1 MPENGKANKRRLAIM
16 NPRSNPDNEILE
28 TDIVVA
34 GGGGSG
40 LAAAV
45 AAAQKGARV
54 ILLERRRSLGG
65 NSARALGIFGA
76 ESPLQRRL
84 RIDTSRDVCFQLAM
98 DYSHNKI
105 NPRIF
110 RAFVNKSGDTVRWL
124 EEQGLKFFDVPS
136 FFPGQLVRTWHCP
149 KGGGAA
155 FINILLKSGKALGVQ
170 FITQAR
176 AKRLLLDDK
185 GNIAGILV
193 TRKREPLQIKAKSV
207 VIATGGYAGNKKL
220 IEKYYPLDIQ
230 SVFRIGLPH
239 TGDGLLMS
247 TAIGADTE
255 GLGTLQMTGPGVH
268 KSLPLS
274 YLAKDPNAI
283 WINKKGERFIDE
295 RAGLKQFEGV
305 NAMLRQPDQTCFMLF
320 DAGIR
325 QFLIEN
331 GLTSG
336 RGLTYREQR
345 VSPTAWVGEFE
356 KEVRKGTAKIA
367 NSWDEMADWMG
378 VDTKVLKATIEDYN
392 TGCENGYD
400 PIYGKSHRHLKPLN
414 TPPYYAIKCY
424 PGLLTTIG
432 GIKINEYWQV
442 VDKNDRPIPGLYAGG
457 NDTGGW
463 VSDTYDINLAGVTFG
478 YAINSGRIAGENA
491 AKYITGGKSC

>member
-1 MPENGKANKRRLAIM
+1 M
-16 NPRSNPDNEILE
+16 NPVSKPNKEILE
-28 TDIVVA
+28 TDIVVI

-40 LAAAV
+40 LAATV

-54 ILLERRRSLGG
+54 TLLERRRSLGG
-65 NSARALGIFGA
+65 NSKRALGIFAA

-98 DYSHNKI
+98 AYSHNKI

-124 EEQGLKFFDVPS
+124 QEQGLKFFDVPS
-136 FFPGQLVRTWHCP
+136 FFPGQQVRTWHCP

-155 FINILLKSGKALGVQ
+155 FINILIKSGKALGVQ

-176 AKRLLLDDK
+176 AKRLLLDEK
-185 GNIAGILV
+185 GNVAGVLA
-193 TRKREPLQIKAKSV
+193 TRRGEPLQIKAKSV
-207 VIATGGYAGNKKL
+207 VITTGGYAGNKKL
-220 IEKYYPLDIQ
+220 IAKYYPLDTQ

-247 TAIGADTE
+247 TEIGADTE
-255 GLGTLQMTGPGVH
+255 GLGTLQMTGPGFH
-268 KSLPLS
+268 GSLPLS

-305 NAMLRQPDQTCFMLF
+305 NAMLRQPGQTCFTVF
-320 DAGIR
+320 DSGVR

-331 GLTSG
+331 GLTAG

-345 VSPTAWVGEFE
+345 VSATAWVDDFQ
-356 KEVRKGTAKIA
+356 KEVSKGTVKKTD
-367 NSWDEMADWMG
+367 SWDEMADWME
-378 VDTKVLKATIEDYN
+378 VDSAVLKTTIEDYN
-392 TGCENGYD
+392 TGCDTGYD
-400 PIYGKSHRHLKPLN
+400 PIYGKSRNNLKPLR
-414 TPPYYAIKCY
+414 TPPYYALRCY

-442 VDKNDRPIPGLYAGG
+442 IDKNDRPILGLYAGG

-491 AKYITGGKSC
+491 AKFILEGKP

>member
-1 MPENGKANKRRLAIM
+1 M
-16 NPRSNPDNEILE
+16 NPGNKPDNEILE
-28 TDIVVA
+28 TDIVVI

-40 LAAAV
+40 LSAAV

-54 ILLERRRSLGG
+54 TLLERRRSLGG
-65 NSARALGIFGA
+65 NSKRALGIFAA

-98 DYSHNKI
+98 AYSHNKI

-124 EEQGLKFFDVPS
+124 QEQGLKFFDVPS

-155 FINILLKSGKALGVQ
+155 FINILIKSGKALGVQ
-170 FITQAR
+170 LITQAR
-176 AKRLLLDDK
+176 AKRLLLDEK
-185 GNIAGILV
+185 GNVAGILA
-193 TRKREPLQIKAKSV
+193 TRKGEPLQIKAKSV

-220 IEKYYPLDIQ
+220 IAKYYPLDT
-230 SVFRIGLPH
+230 SNMFRIGLPH
-239 TGDGLLMS
+239 TGDGLQIV
-247 TAIGADTE
+247 TGIGADTE
-255 GLGTLQMTGPGVH
+255 GLGTLQMTGPGFPG
-268 KSLPLS
+268 SLPLS

-305 NAMLRQPDQTCFMLF
+305 NAMLRQPDQTCFTVF
-320 DAGIR
+320 DFGVR

-331 GLTSG
+331 GLTAG

-345 VSPTAWVGEFE
+345 VSATAWVDDFQ
-356 KEVRKGTAKIA
+356 KEVGKGTVKTTD
-367 NSWDEMADWMG
+367 SWDEMADWMG
-378 VDTKVLKATIEDYN
+378 VDSAVLKATIEDYN
-392 TGCENGYD
+392 MGCDTGYD
-400 PIYGKSHRHLKPLN
+400 PIYGKSRSNLKPLR
-414 TPPYYAIKCY
+414 TPPYYALRCY

-442 VDKNDRPIPGLYAGG
+442 IGKNDRPIPGLYAGG

-491 AKYITGGKSC
+491 AKFVLEGKP